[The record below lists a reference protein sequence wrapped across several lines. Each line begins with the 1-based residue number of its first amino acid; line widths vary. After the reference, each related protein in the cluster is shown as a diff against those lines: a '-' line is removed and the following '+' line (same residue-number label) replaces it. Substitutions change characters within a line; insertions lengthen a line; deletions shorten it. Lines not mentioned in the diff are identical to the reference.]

1 MNNKE
6 KKPTPF
12 FKSIQISKEKK
23 EKYFKI
29 QKGNFIRNSPKKEN
43 EMNSNQENNKEQT
56 SNYFFITHKNIDSNI
71 NNLNNNS
78 LNKINDINN
87 LNGIFM
93 TNKNSF
99 ENNNNGINNINNI
112 NALYNINN
120 SEENIYKSKLNIVYF
135 ESIKNLCNH
144 LNKNFTQLIH
154 YEKIININ
162 EFLIEMYQNLQILNR
177 KILLLNNINNIK
189 VEKEDLKILNILL
202 QHLMYMNKALENDIS
217 QNIIN
222 IYSNLNNL
230 YDNFKG
236 SL

>member
-1 MNNKE
+1 
-6 KKPTPF
+6 
-12 FKSIQISKEKK
+12 
-23 EKYFKI
+23 
-29 QKGNFIRNSPKKEN
+29 
-43 EMNSNQENNKEQT
+43 
-56 SNYFFITHKNIDSNI
+56 
-71 NNLNNNS
+71 
-78 LNKINDINN
+78 
-87 LNGIFM
+87 M

-99 ENNNNGINNINNI
+99 ESNNNGINNINNI

-154 YEKIININ
+154 YENIININ

-177 KILLLNNINNIK
+177 KILLLNNISNIK
-189 VEKEDLKILNILL
+189 VEKEDLKILYILL
-202 QHLMYMNKALENDIS
+202 QHLMYMNKALDNDIA